1 MPQIHN
7 FHIPVMGLGF
17 TVDTPLKVARFG
29 ISSVVSIM
37 DDQLLEDM
45 RKHYTPENQF
55 APVPEKTPESRAKRI
70 KAYLN
75 FLQSTVDLQ
84 VEEMKKQNFGEG
96 QEIDKYFDLLPF
108 DHPLSSL
115 YLNMKLATGN
125 EKLNLQEALRKAIEP
140 GRIDVNIMTK
150 VDKLNY
156 DKEGNVLP
164 REYSDAL
171 LALKGFAESD
181 VKGGVVF
188 SAGMNPAL
196 FGHLEQFE
204 DFFPD
209 INGHIKKPIILKV
222 SDYRSALVQGKFLA
236 KKGLW
241 VNEYRIESGLNCGGH
256 AFATDGFLAGPI
268 LDQFKSNRENLRNE
282 VLTICQAALI
292 RKNRPLL
299 PSKAKPGI
307 TYQGGIGNSEEN
319 RMLLEKYELDGTG
332 WGSPFLL
339 VPEATSV
346 DKITFEKLLKA
357 KKSDFYLSRASPLGV
372 PFNNLRTSTAEAQ
385 RKERI
390 AKGRPGSPCYKKLL
404 SSNVEFTEKPICTAS
419 RQYQNLKIKQRDAGE
434 ISGSEL
440 NEVLEKDCL
449 CEGLGAPALLSAG
462 ETPRRNLNAVTICPG
477 PNLAYFKGSFSLKE
491 MVDHIYGK
499 VNLRL
504 DPERPH
510 VFVKELQL
518 YIKHLR
524 TDIENALPE
533 NGKKMEAYIIKFK
546 KNLSEGIA
554 YYQEFK
560 DSWTKENTLVLER
573 VKTQLAEMKLNFQL
587 A

>member
-45 RKHYTPENQF
+45 RSHYTPEKEF
-55 APVPEKTPESRAKRI
+55 EPISEKVPDSRAKRI
-70 KAYLN
+70 KTYLN
-75 FLQSTVDLQ
+75 FLQRKVDRQ
-84 VEEMKKQNFGEG
+84 VEELKRQNFGEG

-125 EKLNLQEALRKAIEP
+125 KKLNLQEALREAIEP
-140 GRIDVNIMTK
+140 GSIDVNIMTK

-181 VKGGVVF
+181 VRGGVVF

-196 FGHLEQFE
+196 YGYAEQFE

-209 INGHIKKPIILKV
+209 ENGHIRKPIILKV

-268 LDQFKSNRENLRNE
+268 LDQFKSNRGNLCND

-292 RKNRPLL
+292 KKNRPLL
-299 PSKAKPGI
+299 NSRAQPRI
-307 TYQGGIGNSEEN
+307 TYQGGIGNSDEN
-319 RMLLEKYELDGTG
+319 RMLLEKYALDGTG

-346 DKITFEKLLKA
+346 DKNTFEKLLKA

-404 SSNVEFTEKPICTAS
+404 SSNVEFTDKPICTAS
-419 RQYQNLKIKQRDAGE
+419 RQYQNLKIKQREAGE
-434 ISGSEL
+434 IADSEL

-524 TDIENALPE
+524 SDLENAMPE

-546 KNLSEGIA
+546 KNLSDGIA

-587 A
+587 V